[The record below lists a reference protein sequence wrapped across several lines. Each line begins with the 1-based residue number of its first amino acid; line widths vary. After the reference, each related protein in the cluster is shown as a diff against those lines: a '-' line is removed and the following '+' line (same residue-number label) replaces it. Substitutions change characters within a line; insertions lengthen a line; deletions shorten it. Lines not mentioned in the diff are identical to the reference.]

1 MFYCIALYFTLKEN
15 FGSVGDK
22 NSFDYFSFYRDNRNS
37 SYKDDIIEYF
47 AKTFLQA
54 TVKIMSKLLMAS
66 GSGSATNWLK
76 RVQSQTYFFDVL
88 SEEMAG
94 DLSYQEMYTEF
105 VNKFVV

>member
-1 MFYCIALYFTLKEN
+1 MDLIGIKIHL
-15 FGSVGDK
+15 
-22 NSFDYFSFYRDNRNS
+22 SFYRDNRNS

-76 RVQSQTYFFDVL
+76 RVQSQTDFFDVL

>member
-1 MFYCIALYFTLKEN
+1 
-15 FGSVGDK
+15 
-22 NSFDYFSFYRDNRNS
+22 
-37 SYKDDIIEYF
+37 
-47 AKTFLQA
+47 
-54 TVKIMSKLLMAS
+54 MSKLLMAS

-76 RVQSQTYFFDVL
+76 RVQSQTDFFDVL